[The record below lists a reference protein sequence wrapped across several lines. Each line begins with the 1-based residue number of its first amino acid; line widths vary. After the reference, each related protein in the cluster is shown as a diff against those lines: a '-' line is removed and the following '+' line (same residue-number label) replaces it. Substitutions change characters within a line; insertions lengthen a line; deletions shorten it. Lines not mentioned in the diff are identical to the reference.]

1 MSLSTGLTDMTKERK
16 TTTSTNSHG
25 HDARFRSVLERL
37 SPNPGAEMLRYGWQ
51 REGILSLGQGEGSF
65 KTPDFIAQAAFD
77 AMQNGKT
84 FYAPAVGTPE
94 FRQEV
99 SNYYSRLMNINIP
112 TSRIYA
118 TSSGTT
124 AMHLALTA
132 ILDEG
137 DEIVAIT
144 PIWKNLL
151 GAIELTQSKTVQVPL
166 EHGETGW
173 ELDMDKVFDAVTPK
187 TKAFLVVSPSNPTG
201 WIMPKAQM
209 QALLEFARER
219 GIWIISDEV
228 YNRIVF
234 DKPHAPS
241 FLEIAEADD
250 LLFTVNSFSKAYAM
264 TGWRL
269 GWLVGP
275 ASSESVVRDI
285 ALYDNMGPPT
295 YAQFGA
301 VEALRH
307 GEGFINEQLTLWKS
321 NLDLVMDRFAAN
333 GRIHMHRPEATFYA
347 FFTVDGEP
355 DCISL
360 SKKLIDDAALSL
372 APGCAFG
379 KCCAGWIRMCFAV
392 SEPRLLDALD
402 RLESVVKR

>member
-1 MSLSTGLTDMTKERK
+1 MSQQHNVAEMPQRRSSQPSSQNDM
-16 TTTSTNSHG
+16 
-25 HDARFRSVLERL
+25 RFRKVLERL

-51 REGILSLGQGEGSF
+51 REGILSLGQGEGSV
-65 KTPDFIAQAAFD
+65 KTPDFVSQAAFD

-84 FYAPAVGTPE
+84 FYAPAVGTNE

-99 SNYYSRLMNINIP
+99 SNYYSRLMNLHIP
-112 TSRIYA
+112 TSRIFA

-137 DEIVAIT
+137 DEIIAIT

-166 EHGETGW
+166 EHGANGW
-173 ELDMDKVFDAVTPK
+173 ALDMEKVFDAVTSK
-187 TKAFLVVSPSNPTG
+187 TKAILVVTPSNPTG
-201 WIMPKAQM
+201 WIMPKPQM
-209 QALLEFARER
+209 KALLEFARER
-219 GIWIISDEV
+219 GIWIIADEV

-234 DKPHAPS
+234 DMPHAPS
-241 FLEIAEADD
+241 FLEIAEPDD
-250 LLFTVNSFSKAYAM
+250 LLFTVNSFSKTYAM

-275 ASSESVVRDI
+275 AASEGIVRDI

-301 VEALRH
+301 IEALRH
-307 GEGFINEQLTLWKS
+307 GESFIAEQTALWKS
-321 NLDLVMDRFAAN
+321 NLDLLMDRFAAN
-333 GRIHMHRPEATFYA
+333 GRIRMVRPEATFYA

-355 DCISL
+355 DCMGL
-360 SKKLIDDAALSL
+360 AKKLIDDAALSL

-379 KCCAGWIRMCFAV
+379 KCCAGWLRLCFAV
-392 SEPRLLDALD
+392 NEPRLIDALD